1 MALSTVGT
9 MSSVDG
15 DTIDN
20 KLWKKL
26 PIGNN
31 REDQNLRY
39 VNEYHQPLNKQANK
53 TKQKKTKTQ
62 LHCDRERQEQLHY
75 RKPPMA

>member
-15 DTIDN
+15 DTIDS

-31 REDQNLRY
+31 REGENLRY
-39 VNEYHQPLNKQANK
+39 VNDYHQPLK
-53 TKQKKTKTQ
+53 
-62 LHCDRERQEQLHY
+62 
-75 RKPPMA
+75 